1 MNQFQNPEFAKAS
14 RVPFLVILGV
24 MAVAGFVTWQSV
36 RFAFETAQQMMCVWE
51 GRDAAILFMVA
62 RRTIWQAVMIG
73 GGLYFVWRMLKAKN
87 TVAQIAALVGGFK
100 MSLAV
105 LFAVKVSGVVGLW
118 LGSNFQV
125 CNEPLACLHGW
136 RIFQLA
142 YLMSLVGVMPGLMAL
157 ADIAQGKLLSA
168 RTRGQGVLVIGIFIA
183 LCLGLYVINPVDLSP
198 HQAGRYQEDDHEDD
212 EGEESESSHLD
223 GYRLTEDEPWEI
235 RS

>member
-1 MNQFQNPEFAKAS
+1 MFE
-14 RVPFLVILGV
+14 RDVY
-24 MAVAGFVTWQSV
+24 QSV
-36 RFAFETAQQMMCVWE
+36 IGGVHKYSALNYLTVVHCIVVVVNDIADCLMVGVVGLDDDF
-51 GRDAAILFMVA
+51 AAILFMVA
-62 RRTIWQAVMIG
+62 RRTIWQAVMVG

-168 RTRGQGVLVIGIFIA
+168 RTRGQGVLVIGIFIT